1 MTVRQLRQIGIALVV
16 AIGLWGLAR
25 LLGGGG
31 DEIPQSQ
38 VIRAV
43 AALEVDTAEFAG
55 TDDTVRLVQIM
66 PGTWLV
72 NGYAASPD
80 AVSEL
85 FAALTEGATGE
96 LAARSA
102 TSHERMGV
110 DDAGG
115 TRLRFVRGDQTLA
128 TVILGRQGRAYR
140 TIYARRAGEDEVY
153 LLEGQLATL
162 ANRPVSD
169 WRDKRIVAV
178 APDSIARVA
187 VSRGRAGYTLVRG
200 DSAWTFSDGAATDS
214 AAVARLLG
222 EFTSLTAQ
230 GNAFATP
237 AEADSTDFSQP
248 DRLLTLFTAGGDTLA
263 ALVFDSTASTFWVR
277 HLDGETIYRLYQW
290 KVDALTPVDSTLR
303 KREEEA
309 PEEQ

>member
-1 MTVRQLRQIGIALVV
+1 MTAQQLRRIGIALVV
-16 AIGLWGLAR
+16 VVGLWGLAR
-25 LLGGGG
+25 ILRGGG
-31 DEIPQSQ
+31 DEIAQSE
-38 VIRAV
+38 ILRAIT
-43 AALEVDTAEFAG
+43 AEEVDTVEFAG
-55 TDDTVRLVQIM
+55 PADTVRLVQVT

-80 AVSEL
+80 AIAEL
-85 FAALTEGATGE
+85 FSDLVNGATGE
-96 LAARSA
+96 LVARSA

-115 TRLRFVRGDQTLA
+115 KRLRFVRGDQTLA
-128 TVILGRQGRAYR
+128 TLLLGQQGRAYR

-169 WRDKRIVAV
+169 WRDKRIVALV
-178 APDSIARVA
+178 PDSIARV
-187 VSRGRAGYTLVRG
+187 VVGRGRAGYTLVRG
-200 DSAWTFSDGAATDS
+200 DSTWTFADGAPTDS
-214 AAVARLLG
+214 AAVAKLLG
-222 EFTSLTAQ
+222 EFASLTAQ

-237 AEADSTDFSQP
+237 AEADSTDFSRP
-248 DRLLTLFTAGGDTLA
+248 DRRLTLFGERGDTLA

-290 KVDALTPVDSTLR
+290 KVDDLTPADSTLR
-303 KREEEA
+303 KSEAEA
-309 PEEQ
+309 PEDL